1 MKIAIISDIHGNL
14 EALKTVLA
22 DIKSRGI
29 DKLYCLGDI
38 LAKGTHQQECVD
50 LLREN
55 CEVIIKGN
63 CDVYYTTDYDLS
75 KLPDEDVKKIK
86 WNRSKLNDESREYIS
101 RLPYSYEFYLSGRL
115 VRLLHSHPER
125 IDKFVGNIDDFSSLY
140 ELVLS
145 SENTITDKKADILIY
160 GHIHTPFIQK
170 IYNRYIMNPGSVGN
184 PIDVIRNDIKD
195 ADVKNTTVAN
205 YLILTGNLDSL
216 DINDSI
222 SYELVCI
229 PYDIDKELEDNQ
241 DNIELEKYKIELKE
255 GKYRNMEKIYE
266 SFKKRGIDKEKI

>member
-29 DKLYCLGDI
+29 DKIYCLGDI

-50 LLREN
+50 LLKEN
-55 CEVIIKGN
+55 CEVIVKGN
-63 CDVYYTTDYDLS
+63 CDIYYTTDYDLS
-75 KLPDEDVKKIK
+75 ELPEEDVKKIK
-86 WNRSKLNDESREYIS
+86 WNRGKLNDESREYIS
-101 RLPYSYEFYLSGRL
+101 KLPYCYEFYLSGRL
-115 VRLLHSHPER
+115 VRLLHSHPEK
-125 IDKFVGNIDDFSSLY
+125 IDKFVGNIDDFSKIY
-140 ELVLS
+140 ELVLP
-145 SENTITDKKADILIY
+145 SENTISDKKTDILIY

-184 PIDVIRNDIKD
+184 PIDVIRNDLKD
-195 ADVKNTTVAN
+195 GDIKNTIVAN
-205 YLILTGNLDSL
+205 YLILTGNLNSL
-216 DINDSI
+216 DINDPI

-229 PYDIDKELEDNQ
+229 PYDIDKELENNQ
-241 DNIELEKYKIELKE
+241 DNVELEKYKIELKE
-255 GKYRNMEKIYE
+255 GKYRNMDKIYE